1 MIQQFY
7 GGSYALAKEEEIQK
21 LLDQLDKDGSG
32 TVDKQEFVKGLAD
45 FVESSMAAERLA
57 SPKGKRKM
65 SSEDERQV
73 IHSKLGMFFLQFTS
87 DKQNVEKA
95 RERFAV
101 QTDRVRQYTNTCAL
115 RVGPIGVCACVSM
128 SVSGSGLVFDCVL
141 LCV

>member
-32 TVDKQEFVKGLAD
+32 TVDKQEFVNGLAD
-45 FVESSMAAERLA
+45 FVETSMAAERLA
-57 SPKGKRKM
+57 SPKGKNKRKM

-73 IHSKLGMFFLQFTS
+73 IHSQLGMFFLQFTS
-87 DKQNVEKA
+87 DPQNVEKA

-101 QTDRVRQYTNTCAL
+101 QTDRVRQYTITCA
-115 RVGPIGVCACVSM
+115 
-128 SVSGSGLVFDCVL
+128 
-141 LCV
+141 